1 MDITNITTVHGI
13 GVGVLVLAGHPDLV
27 GELARIISGVW
38 GRGGGGGGGGG
49 GGAPIYWSRQLSG
62 HQSLSSLAL
71 VNVDNSD
78 LGEVYSRSQTCW
90 PRMSR
95 DMINK

>member
-1 MDITNITTVHGI
+1 MVL
-13 GVGVLVLAGHPDLV
+13 VLVLAGHPDLV
-27 GELARIISGVW
+27 GEIARIISGVW
-38 GRGGGGGGGGG
+38 GGGGGGGTN
-49 GGAPIYWSRQLSG
+49 GAINWSRQLSG
-62 HQSLSSLAL
+62 HHSLSSLAL